1 MTSDSRIHARSSG
14 VFIISATPFSDDGA
28 LDLQSTD
35 TLVDFYLGHGVS
47 GMTILGMMGEAPKL
61 TEEESLAFTRRVLQ
75 RVAGRV
81 PVVVG
86 VSHAS
91 NQHVDRLAKSAMDL
105 GAAGVML
112 APAPNLKIDD
122 QVHGYYATVAR
133 MLGADVP
140 ICLQDF
146 PQSTGVYTSVDV
158 VNRLVDEFPQ
168 VVMFKHEDLPG
179 LRKLTQIRSQAESAG
194 RRRISILVGNGG
206 LFLPQELLRGA
217 DGAMTGFAYPEML
230 VQVCALFAQGRQE
243 AAEDLF
249 DAYLPLLRH
258 EFQYGIG
265 LALRKETLR
274 LRGAIRSAAVRK
286 PGPVLDATDH
296 AELRR
301 LIGRLQRRLGTSAP
315 PVQSGVDAALA
326 A

>member
-1 MTSDSRIHARSSG
+1 MTSASRIHERSSG
-14 VFIISATPFSDDGA
+14 VFIISATPFTDAGA
-28 LDLQSTD
+28 LDFQSTD
-35 TLVDFYLGHGVS
+35 SLVDFYLGHGVA
-47 GMTILGMMGEAPKL
+47 GLTILGMMGEAPKL

-86 VSHAS
+86 VSHPS

-112 APAPNLKIDD
+112 APVSNLKTDE
-122 QVHGYYATVAR
+122 QVYGYYASVAG
-133 MLGADVP
+133 MLGAEVP

-146 PQSTGVYTSVDV
+146 PQSTGVHTSVDV
-158 VNRLVDEFPQ
+158 VHRLVDDFPQ

-179 LRKLTQIRSQAESAG
+179 LRKLSQIRSQAQAAG

-230 VQVCALFAQGRQE
+230 VQVCALFSQGHVE

-301 LIGRLQRRLGTSAP
+301 LIDRTERRVRTCASPTQAT
-315 PVQSGVDAALA
+315 
-326 A
+326 

>member
-1 MTSDSRIHARSSG
+1 MTKSQRIDESAKG
-14 VFIISATPFSDDGA
+14 VYIISATPFKDDGA
-28 LDLQSTD
+28 LDLESTD
-35 TLVDFYLGHGVS
+35 TLVDFYLDKGVS

-61 TEEESLAFTRRVLQ
+61 TEEESLTFTRRVLQ

-91 NQHVDRLAKSAMDL
+91 NQHVERLSKEAMSL

-112 APAPNLKIDD
+112 APVANLRIDE
-122 QVHGYYATVAR
+122 QVYNYYATVAR
-133 MLGADVP
+133 QLGPDVP

-158 VNRLVDEFPQ
+158 VHRLIDEFPQ
-168 VVMFKHEDLPG
+168 VVMFKHEEMPG
-179 LRKLTQIRSQAESAG
+179 MRKLSQIRTQSATAG

-206 LFLPQELLRGA
+206 LFLPQEMLRGA

-230 VQVCALFAQGRQE
+230 VRVCRLCDEGRHDE
-243 AAEDLF
+243 AEDLF
-249 DAYLPLLRH
+249 NLYLPLLRH
-258 EFQYGIG
+258 EFQYGLG

-274 LRGAIRSAAVRK
+274 ARGAIRSAAVRK
-286 PGPVLDATDH
+286 PGPVLDATDR
-296 AELRR
+296 AELQRLTRR
-301 LIGRLQRRLGTSAP
+301 LEMALAEHHE
-315 PVQSGVDAALA
+315 ALA

>member
-1 MTSDSRIHARSSG
+1 MPATALNEQSRG
-14 VFIISATPFSDDGA
+14 VYIIAATPFADDGE
-28 LDLQSTD
+28 LDLASADSLT
-35 TLVDFYLGHGVS
+35 DFYLEKGVT

-61 TEEESLAFTRRVLQ
+61 SDDEPLAIVNRVLK
-75 RVAGRV
+75 RVDGRV

-91 NQHVDRLAKSAMDL
+91 NRHVERLSSAAMDQ

-112 APAPNLKIDD
+112 APAPNLKTDE
-122 QVHGYYATVAR
+122 QVYGYYATLAR
-133 MLGADVP
+133 SLGPQVP

-146 PQSTGVYTSVDV
+146 PQSTGVHTSVAV
-158 VNRLVDEFPQ
+158 INRLVDDFPQ
-168 VVMFKHEDLPG
+168 LVMLKHEDLPG
-179 LRKLTQIRSQAESAG
+179 MRKLTEVREQAAAAG

-206 LFLPQELLRGA
+206 LFLPQEMLRGA

-230 VQVCALFAQGRQE
+230 VQVCRLFDQGQSE

-249 DAYLPLLRH
+249 NLYLPLLKH

-274 LRGAIRSAAVRK
+274 RRGVIRSAYVRR
-286 PGPVLDATDH
+286 PGPTLTATDH
-296 AELRR
+296 AELTR
-301 LIGRLQRRLGTSAP
+301 LIGRLERS
-315 PVQSGVDAALA
+315 LA
-326 A
+326 AKP